1 MNVTRC
7 TTEYRKVSSDAN
19 QGTLISSVAR
29 LVEALQCHDPRCQC
43 RRTARNKHTLHC
55 PAHPDEHPS
64 LAVTVQGD
72 KVLLHCFAG
81 CSPDAVIGALRE
93 RGLWGQ
99 ERTTIRIPSG
109 KAPNGAPPFGLTL
122 AALAD
127 AKKLPAEELRR
138 YGLNDCP
145 RHGAPAVR
153 MIYHDAGGAEIGVRY
168 RRSLATEPRFEWRKG
183 DHVALYGQ
191 TDLAKARRLGYVFI
205 VEGESDCWTLWH
217 YGLPAIGAPGK
228 STWKREWAALLAGVG
243 VVYVWQEPQA
253 EDFALRIGADI
264 PAARVIRAPED
275 AKDPS
280 ALHVLGRD
288 VVAEMERLRAAATP
302 VAEMLLAA
310 RDARVQELAA
320 AAGAVLAAEDPLDL
334 VEASI
339 RAHGYGGDTR
349 PVMIAYCG
357 MTSRVL
363 AMRFG
368 AMPAH
373 LLFLGPASAGKSYT
387 VQTCTRLLPPE
398 AYHVI
403 DASSPRVMIYDDAE
417 LRHRVVIF
425 GEADSLPAGE
435 DNPAASALRGLLQD
449 NYLHYKFTMRDKETG
464 AYTVHEIEKEGPTVL
479 VTTAVKSL
487 GDQLMTRL
495 FTVEMADDPVQ
506 VQAALR
512 TQAALEL
519 TGARPPDE
527 ALIAFQAY
535 LQTRAPWQV
544 VVPFVDRLAAAIAK
558 SAAAPRILRDFSRLL
573 ALVKSVAVL
582 RHRWRQVDE
591 SGRLV
596 AEIPDY
602 ETIRQLCDGLF
613 ADSVTEGASARVKD
627 AVAAVYEL
635 CQERAQGE
643 NVTVAKVAKR
653 LGISRS
659 AATRRL
665 GMAIAMGWVVNS
677 EHRSRHPWIL
687 EPGEPV
693 PEISALPVLQAEAN
707 DEDAV
712 ASDDG
717 GDAVHDPLEDAQPPD
732 APAGSPPP
740 TQVGEWLLDDL
751 EDWQLSY
758 IREAEAID
766 N

>member
-1 MNVTRC
+1 MDLLRC
-7 TTEYRKVSSDAN
+7 NADYRKVSGGAKN
-19 QGTLISSVAR
+19 EPVTSSVTR
-29 LVEALQCHDPRCQC
+29 LVGALQCNDSRCDC
-43 RRTARNKHTLHC
+43 HRNRRDKCTLHC
-55 PAHPDEHPS
+55 PAHDDQRPS
-64 LAVTVQGD
+64 LSLSVQD
-72 KVLLHCFAG
+72 NKVLLHCFAG
-81 CSPDAVIGALRE
+81 CSQDAVIDALRK

-99 ERTTIRIPSG
+99 KSTDRLPYG
-109 KAPNGAPPFGLTL
+109 KDRYSVTEPGLTL

-127 AKKLPAEELRR
+127 AKKLPAKEMRS
-138 YGLNDCP
+138 YGLSDCQ

-153 MIYHDAGGAEIGVRY
+153 IIYHDGSGAEIAVRF
-168 RRSLATEPRFEWRKG
+168 RRSLATEPRFEWRRG

-217 YGLPAIGAPGK
+217 YGLPAVGVPGK
-228 STWKREWAALLAGVG
+228 STWKREWAALLDGVEA
-243 VVYVWQEPQA
+243 VYVWQEPHA
-253 EDFALRIGADI
+253 EDFALRIGAGI
-264 PAARVIRAPED
+264 PSARVIRAPEG

-288 VVAEMERLRAAATP
+288 VVAEMEALRAAAAP

-310 RDARVQELAA
+310 QETRLQELAA
-320 AAGAVLAAEDPLDL
+320 AAGAVLDAEDPLDL

-449 NYLHYKFTMRDKETG
+449 NYLHYKFTMRDKQTG

-495 FTVEMADDPVQ
+495 FTVEMADDPAQ
-506 VQAALR
+506 VQAALH

-519 TGARPPDE
+519 SGARPPDE

-535 LQTRAPWQV
+535 LQVRAPWQV
-544 VVPFVDRLAAAIAK
+544 VVPFVDRLAAAVAK
-558 SAAAPRILRDFSRLL
+558 SAAAPRILRDFSRLV
-573 ALVKSVAVL
+573 ALIKSVAVL
-582 RHRWRQVDE
+582 RHRQRQVDQG
-591 SGRLV
+591 GRIV
-596 AEIPDY
+596 AEIADY
-602 ETIRQLCDGLF
+602 ETIRRLCDGLF
-613 ADSVTEGASARVKD
+613 ADSVTEGASARVREAVD
-627 AVAAVYEL
+627 AVREL
-635 CQERAQGE
+635 HAERTGSE
-643 NVTVAKVAKR
+643 NITAAKVAKR
-653 LGISRS
+653 VGISRP
-659 AATRRL
+659 AASRRL
-665 GMAIAMGWVVNS
+665 SVAIAMGWVVNS

-687 EPGEPV
+687 EPGEPM
-693 PEISALPVLQAEAN
+693 PEANALPTLPAETGQHEPDTPHA
-707 DEDAV
+707 E
-712 ASDDG
+712 SDDRSG
-717 GDAVHDPLEDAQPPD
+717 LEPWQQ
-732 APAGSPPP
+732 SIL
-740 TQVGEWLLDDL
+740 EEFDL
-751 EDWQLSY
+751 
-758 IREAEAID
+758 
-766 N
+766 